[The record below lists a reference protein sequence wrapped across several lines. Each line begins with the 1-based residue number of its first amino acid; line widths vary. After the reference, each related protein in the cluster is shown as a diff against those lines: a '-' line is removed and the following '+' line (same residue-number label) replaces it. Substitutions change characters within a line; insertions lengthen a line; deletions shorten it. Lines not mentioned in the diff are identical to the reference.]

1 MCIRDSV
8 TTDLA
13 EPGDLLLLVGH
24 TRHEFAGSHFDLVH
38 GAPTDIGT
46 VPTPDASA
54 SQRYRRLHTAMRA
67 GLIRS
72 CHDLSEGG
80 LAVALAEMAIA
91 GRLGAT
97 IDRLPTDDATTSLF
111 AESTGRF
118 VLEVSPGD
126 LARLNDTLDEPVV
139 VLGQV
144 TAAAE
149 LRLPGCRTLSVD
161 ELLSAWQR
169 TDGSEGTA

>member
-1 MCIRDSV
+1 
-8 TTDLA
+8 
-13 EPGDLLLLVGH
+13 
-24 TRHEFAGSHFDLVH
+24 
-38 GAPTDIGT
+38 
-46 VPTPDASA
+46 
-54 SQRYRRLHTAMRA
+54 MRA

-118 VLEVSPGD
+118 VLEVAPGD

-149 LRLPGCRTLSVD
+149 LRLPGCRTLPVD
-161 ELLSAWQR
+161 ELLNAWQR
-169 TDGSEGTA
+169 TDRSEGTA